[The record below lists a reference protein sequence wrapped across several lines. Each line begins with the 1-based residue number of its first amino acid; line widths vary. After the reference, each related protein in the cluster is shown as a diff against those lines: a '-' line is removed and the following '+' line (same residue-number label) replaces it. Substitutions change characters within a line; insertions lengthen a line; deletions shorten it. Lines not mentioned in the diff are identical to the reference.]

1 MNLEH
6 LQHKILKVIKSKPVI
21 YTITTLVL
29 TGAILFAF
37 YLGMQRGFA
46 ETKNIVIQGVSGGET
61 PESISSDFSV
71 FWQAWDKLKTEHVN
85 SKDIK
90 DQNLVY
96 GAIKGLTESI
106 SDPYTEFFTPK
117 DYKTFKETIGGN
129 FSGIGAEIGIRN
141 DQLVVIAPLKNS
153 PSEKAGI
160 LAGDMILR
168 IDAKTTDGLNIG
180 QAVQIIRGETDT
192 KVTLNILRKGWTKPK
207 DFIITRSIINIPTI
221 DYEMKGDIAYVQLYN
236 FDANTET
243 VFYNAAKDILLD
255 KKARG
260 MILDMRNNPGG
271 YLDVAVNMAG
281 WFIPKGDVVV
291 KEKYADG
298 KVDIFKANGNSIL
311 KDMPVVVIIN
321 GGSASAAE
329 ILAGA
334 LRINR
339 KIQIVGEKS
348 FGKGSVQELQTLKDD
363 SAVKIT
369 VAKWLL
375 PDDSAIDKVGLVP
388 DITVALTENDINSD
402 KDPQLD
408 KALELVQKQLEQLGQ

>member
-6 LQHKILKVIKSKPVI
+6 LQHKILKAIKSKPVI
-21 YTITTLVL
+21 YAITTLVL

-37 YLGMQRGFA
+37 YLGLQRGFA
-46 ETKNIVIQGVSGGET
+46 ETKNIIIQGVNGGET
-61 PESISSDFSV
+61 PGSVSSDFSV

-192 KVTLNILRKGWTKPK
+192 KVTLNILRKGWTKSK

-221 DYEMKGDIAYVQLYN
+221 DYEMKGDIAYIQLYN

-243 VFYNAAKDILLD
+243 VFYNAVKDILLD
-255 KKARG
+255 KKAKG

-311 KDMPVVVIIN
+311 KDMPMVVIIN

-329 ILAGA
+329 ILAGT

-339 KIQIVGEKS
+339 KIQLVGEKS

-388 DITVALTENDINSD
+388 DITVALTEDDINSD